1 MLMDKTNFQKKV
13 GGFMKLKELKRLYTY
28 NEEKKTF
35 IIDVQLEDY
44 RDAYSEWDFSPFNN
58 RDLDDDLT
66 EYLLECSYEIPAK
79 MPLII
84 NFHILNQAKNDSREQ
99 KSIKGM
105 YNYFEYEMRKL
116 KNHRMRM
123 IRDTIAFF
131 AVGSILLLSGALLE
145 SYLPHS
151 ILNRVLIEGFSIGGW
166 VMIWEMFSAWFFD
179 IKKISYKIKHF
190 MKLNEST
197 IAYTYK

>member
-1 MLMDKTNFQKKV
+1 
-13 GGFMKLKELKRLYTY
+13 MKMKDLKRLYKY
-28 NEEKKTF
+28 NHEKKTF
-35 IIDVQLEDY
+35 VIDVQLEDY

-79 MPLII
+79 MPLVI
-84 NFHILNQAKNDSREQ
+84 NFHILNQEKNDSREK
-99 KSIKGM
+99 KSISGM

-131 AVGSILLLSGALLE
+131 MVGSVLLVIGALLD
-145 SYLPHS
+145 SYLPHT
-151 ILNRVLIEGFSIGGW
+151 LLTRVLTEGFSIGGW

-190 MKLNEST
+190 MKLKEST
-197 IAYTYK
+197 IEYTYP